1 MNYISLGSQ
10 PIISSVLKDCS
21 LNSNKMLFDNI
32 GDLSFKS
39 LLHNLNNQ
47 FKDFF
52 PLENQIQ
59 IYGGIVNLIDGIP
72 YAVVKDK
79 RTGNLFYD
87 LLPIGKKLST
97 IYNGAKTRYERLS
110 LEFTKTMQNANTTI
124 FIRQMMDDND
134 NNTTELSDTLKYV
147 YPACR
152 FYLKHSYGGCNEQI
166 CYDYWKSE
174 LCKGI

>member
-1 MNYISLGSQ
+1 
-10 PIISSVLKDCS
+10 
-21 LNSNKMLFDNI
+21 
-32 GDLSFKS
+32 
-39 LLHNLNNQ
+39 
-47 FKDFF
+47 
-52 PLENQIQ
+52 
-59 IYGGIVNLIDGIP
+59 
-72 YAVVKDK
+72 
-79 RTGNLFYD
+79 
-87 LLPIGKKLST
+87 LPIGKKLST
-97 IYNGAKTRYERLS
+97 IYNGAKSRYERLS

-174 LCKGI
+174 LCKGN

>member
-52 PLENQIQ
+52 QRKSN
-59 IYGGIVNLIDGIP
+59 
-72 YAVVKDK
+72 
-79 RTGNLFYD
+79 TD
-87 LLPIGKKLST
+87 LWW
-97 IYNGAKTRYERLS
+97 Y
-110 LEFTKTMQNANTTI
+110 
-124 FIRQMMDDND
+124 
-134 NNTTELSDTLKYV
+134 
-147 YPACR
+147 C
-152 FYLKHSYGGCNEQI
+152 
-166 CYDYWKSE
+166 
-174 LCKGI
+174 